1 MLSLPIVTAFAAAVV
16 STSFISGIFGM
27 AGGMIL
33 LGILLTMLPLATAM
47 VLHGVTQ
54 LASNGWRAWLWRA
67 HIKWSIVGYY
77 AAGAVVVAGLAFA
90 AGQLAPSKATA
101 FIALGLMP
109 FIGLLLPIRFA
120 PNIMRP
126 GHGFGF
132 GAVCTALQL
141 VAGVAGP
148 IFDVCFVRSE
158 LGRRE
163 MIATKA
169 AVQALGHVV
178 KIAYFGQ
185 LLTGSGAEIS
195 PLVLMLAIALAVVG
209 TQLSRRVLDIVSD
222 EQFTSWTRCLIAAV
236 AAIYLA
242 QGLWLLFFDSRSA
255 SAAID
260 FVQRLP

>member
-67 HIKWSIVGYY
+67 HIKWPIVGYY
-77 AAGAVVVAGLAFA
+77 AAGAIVVAGLAFA

-109 FIGLLLPIRFA
+109 FIGLLLPTRFA
-120 PNIMRP
+120 PNISRP

-132 GAVCTALQL
+132 GAICTALQL

-148 IFDVCFVRSE
+148 VFDVCFVRSE
-158 LGRRE
+158 LDRRE

-185 LLTGSGAEIS
+185 LLAGGGAEIS
-195 PLVLMLAIALAVVG
+195 PAVVILAIALAMVG
-209 TQLSRRVLDIVSD
+209 TQLSRCVLDIINDV
-222 EQFTSWTRCLIAAV
+222 QFRNWTRGLIAVV
-236 AAIYLA
+236 AAIYLV
-242 QGLWLLFFDSRSA
+242 QGLCLLFLDSHAA
-255 SAAID
+255 SAAIA
-260 FVQRLP
+260 FVQRSQ